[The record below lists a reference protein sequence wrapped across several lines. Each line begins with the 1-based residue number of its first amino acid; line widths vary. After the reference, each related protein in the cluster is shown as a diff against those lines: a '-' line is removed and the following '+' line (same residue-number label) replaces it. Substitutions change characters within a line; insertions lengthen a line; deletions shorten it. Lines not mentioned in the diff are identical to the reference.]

1 MKFTLRYPMQAGC
14 DSRLLQPRTMAS
26 LAAAAEDAGF
36 GAIAFTEHPAPSAK
50 WMATGGHASLDPL
63 TALAFVAA
71 ATSRIRLMTYLLV
84 LPYRNPLLLAKQI
97 ATTDVLS
104 GGRLTVAAG
113 TGYLRSEYAALGVG
127 FAERN
132 DLFDE
137 ALEVLTMAWAE
148 PEYRYSGRGFTA
160 LGQALRPAPVQLPH
174 PPLWIGGNSAAA
186 RRRAARAGQGWTP
199 LIMGEEKSRTTRTPA
214 ITSPAALAAAIGD
227 VRQQACDAGRDGAAL
242 DIQVQWSAINDVGAG
257 HERIADASG
266 QLAEAGATWA
276 VFEPPGDDAN
286 HAIEIIR
293 EFGAGVIAA
302 GPAA

>member
-1 MKFTLRYPMQAGC
+1 
-14 DSRLLQPRTMAS
+14 MAS

-71 ATSRIRLMTYLLV
+71 ATRRIRLMTYLLV

-113 TGYLRSEYAALGVG
+113 TGYLRSEYAALGVE

-132 DLFDE
+132 ELFDE
-137 ALEVLTMAWAE
+137 SLKVLTAAWTE
-148 PEYRYSGRGFTA
+148 PEYRYDGRRFTA
-160 LGQALRPAPVQLPH
+160 LGQALLPAPVQLPH

-186 RRRAARAGQGWTP
+186 RSRAARVGQGWTP

-214 ITSPAALAAAIGD
+214 ISSPAALAAAISD
-227 VRQQACDAGRDGAAL
+227 VRQQATDAGRDGAAL
-242 DIQVQWSAINDVGAG
+242 DIQVQWTAINDVAAG
-257 HERIADASG
+257 YETIADAAG
-266 QLAEAGATWA
+266 QLAEAGATWV
-276 VFEPPGDDAN
+276 VFEPPGDDAD

-293 EFGAGVIAA
+293 EFGSAVISA
-302 GPAA
+302 